1 MKAKRAYHGV
11 LLVTV
16 MLLVAAMP
24 LTATDATPPANELA
38 AVKATVTNYIEAYYT
53 SDPARMEASLHP
65 HYLKHSVSSSDGKTR
80 MVERTGL
87 DMVQSVRAANGKVT
101 PQASRVE
108 KITVLDISGDIASAK
123 LETAKWVDY
132 LSLAKVNGEWK
143 IVSVLLREAD

>member
-1 MKAKRAYHGV
+1 MSALAGRFHMETKRAFACV

-24 LTATDATPPANELA
+24 LKAADATPAVNEQA

-65 HYLKHSVSSSDGKTR
+65 HYLKHSVSSADGKTR

-87 DMVQSVRAANGKVT
+87 DMVQS
-101 PQASRVE
+101 
-108 KITVLDISGDIASAK
+108 
-123 LETAKWVDY
+123 
-132 LSLAKVNGEWK
+132 
-143 IVSVLLREAD
+143 LR